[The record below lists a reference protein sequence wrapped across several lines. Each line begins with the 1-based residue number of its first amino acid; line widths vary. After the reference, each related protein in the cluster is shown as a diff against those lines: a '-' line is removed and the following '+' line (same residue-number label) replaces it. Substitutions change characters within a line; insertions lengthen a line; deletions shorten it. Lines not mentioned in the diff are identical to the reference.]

1 MKYFSVDGI
10 HDGMVVLE
18 DENGERIVLPVEKVP
33 VCKVGDVLCE
43 QNGVLAVS
51 DEETQKRRNAAF
63 TLEQKLRRKS
73 K

>member
-18 DENGERIVLPVEKVP
+18 DENGERIVLSVEKVP
-33 VCKVGDVLCE
+33 VCKEGDVMCE
-43 QNGVLAVS
+43 KDGVLTVS
-51 DEETQKRRNAAF
+51 FEETQRRRDAAF
-63 TLEQKLRRKS
+63 ALEQKLRNKI